1 MPGSKVE
8 LYAAIRRDAREL
20 GLSSRALA
28 LKYSVGRHTV
38 ALALESA
45 WPTARKR
52 MPPRGSRLDPYKLA
66 IDGMLRA
73 DLDAPRK
80 QRHTLT
86 RIFHRLLDEYG
97 AEEVSYAMVRDYVF
111 DRRREIRVEESRG
124 PPASF
129 IPPTHRP
136 GDEAEVDFG
145 DVWINLAGT
154 LTKCFLLRAV
164 VAQVLGLTRRRVESE
179 RWTAF
184 RSHSSITSFYCH
196 PGIEGA
202 REKGGVEGQIGWFR
216 RNHLVPVPQVD
227 TLAELNLLVEQ
238 WDRQNNDRRI
248 RLRPKTIGEY
258 FQAERPLLVPLPD
271 KVFETGFVSSVR
283 VDRYGQVSAR
293 TNRYSVP
300 VRLIDQMVRIVLRLR
315 ARRLR
320 RPQGSGPPRAADRQ
334 GRITVGPGPLSRGP
348 GPQAWRLSRRHALE
362 QARSAGKFTPVHDA
376 WWQAA
381 RKAHGDPEGTR
392 ALISVL
398 LLHRHMTHED
408 VVAGI
413 ATALKAGA
421 LTADA
426 VALEA
431 RKAADTDARVP
442 APHQERITR
451 PAEGGAT
458 VTSLTARRLA
468 ALPPDPRPLPSV
480 VAYDEL
486 LRLRRRHADHP
497 PNRGNHERKAQPG
510 TDRGSRGRGS
520 GPGMPNAAAAHDPSP
535 VPGTGRGRR
544 TGPDDLPRL
553 SGRAADVGMTRQGPA
568 PLRAAHQGGRLPAR
582 QVPPG
587 LRFRRQ
593 PGHRPCGHPHPVL
606 L

>member
-8 LYAAIRRDAREL
+8 LYPAIRRDAREL

-28 LKYSVGRHTV
+28 LKYSVGRRTV

-111 DRRREIRVEESRG
+111 DRRREIRVEEGRG

-129 IPPTHRP
+129 IPQTHRP

-145 DVWINLAGT
+145 DVWINLSGT
-154 LTKCFLLRAV
+154 LTKCFLFSLRHSYSGRAVHKIFASCGQEAFLEGHVHALNTLGGVPYGKIRYDDLRAA

-184 RSHSSITSFYCH
+184 RSHYSITSFYCH

-202 REKGGVEGQIGWFR
+202 HEKGGVEGQIGWFR

-238 WDRQNNDRRI
+238 WDRQDNDRRI
-248 RLRPKTIGEY
+248 RLRPKSIGEY
-258 FQAERPLLVPLPD
+258 FQAEHPLLFPLPD
-271 KVFETGFVSSVR
+271 EVFETGFVSSVR

-300 VRLIDQMVRIVLRLR
+300 VRLIGQMVRIVLHASELVVYDGPKEVARHERLI
-315 ARRLR
+315 AKGGSRLDLDHYLEALVR
-320 RPQGSGPPRAADRQ
+320 K
-334 GRITVGPGPLSRGP
+334 PGALP
-348 GPQAWRLSRRHALE
+348 GATALD
-362 QARSAGKFTPVHDA
+362 QARSAGKFTPVHDS

-381 RKAHGDPEGTR
+381 CKAHGDPEGTR

-398 LLHRHMTHED
+398 LLHRHMAHED

-413 ATALKAGA
+413 AAALKAGA

-431 RKAADTDARVP
+431 RKAADTDASVP
-442 APHQERITR
+442 APHQEQITR

-480 VAYDEL
+480 AAYDEL
-486 LRLRRRHADHP
+486 LRLRRRHAGP
-497 PNRGNHERKAQPG
+497 SAQ
-510 TDRGSRGRGS
+510 
-520 GPGMPNAAAAHDPSP
+520 
-535 VPGTGRGRR
+535 
-544 TGPDDLPRL
+544 
-553 SGRAADVGMTRQGPA
+553 QGES
-568 PLRAAHQGGRLPAR
+568 
-582 QVPPG
+582 
-587 LRFRRQ
+587 
-593 PGHRPCGHPHPVL
+593 
-606 L
+606 